1 MPRVVHLEIASD
13 QPERAAKFYGDVF
26 GWKINKWEGPQ
37 DYWLVTTGENGEQGI
52 NGGLM
57 QRMTPTTTTINTID
71 VDSVDTFVQKITSNG
86 GSVVSPKMAIPGV
99 GYFAYCQDTEGN
111 VFGIMQPDEAAS

>member
-1 MPRVVHLEIASD
+1 MPRVVHFEIASD